1 MGVLKNI
8 LFLLVNLQVVW
19 VSGEDGLKV
28 EKELDLAEMI
38 KMGISLGKSVLG
50 EEVVEN
56 LKKGDLS
63 DLMKVGEKVLGEDTV
78 KDLIDSA
85 TEGSFLTKKIT
96 EDKIKCFR

>member
-1 MGVLKNI
+1 MGVPKNI
-8 LFLLVNLQVVW
+8 LCLVVILQGVW
-19 VSGEDGLKV
+19 VRGEDGLKE

-38 KMGISLGKSVLG
+38 KLGISLGKSVLG

-78 KDLIDSA
+78 KDLINSA
-85 TEGSFLTKKIT
+85 TAGSFLT
-96 EDKIKCFR
+96 IKDNRG